1 LPPLSTLGWDDEW
14 ATAFA
19 PFAAEGL
26 LPGRVARE
34 HRGLYRVFT
43 EPGEAV
49 ASPAGR
55 LRLDARS
62 RIDLPAVGDW
72 VALRGETATARAVV
86 QAVVPRRSAF
96 VRRAAGDETAEQ
108 VVAANVDSV
117 LLVSGLDHD
126 FNPRRIERYVL
137 LAWESGARPVVV
149 LNKADLRD
157 DADDCRRQI
166 EQVAPGVDVLAVSAR
181 QPSTLAALQPY
192 LAPGRTV
199 ALLGSSGVGKSTL
212 LNRLLGSEVQPTRA
226 VRERDQRGR
235 HTTTDRHL
243 FLLPSGAL
251 AIDTPGMRELQLWEQ
266 GGGLASTFEDVEA
279 LAPGCRFRDC
289 SHEAEPGCAVRAAVA
304 EGRLPG
310 ERLESFQKLRGE
322 LRHLELKQDQRAQS
336 EDTRRVRALHR
347 AARKHKPRE

>member
-1 LPPLSTLGWDDEW
+1 LPPLVTLGWDDAW
-14 ATAFA
+14 ARAFA

-26 LPGRVARE
+26 GPGRVVRE
-34 HRGLYRVFT
+34 NRGLYRVLT
-43 EPGEAV
+43 EPGEVV
-49 ASPAGR
+49 ASASGR
-55 LRLDARS
+55 LRLDARG

-72 VALRGETATARAVV
+72 VALRAETATARAVV

-96 VRRAAGDETAEQ
+96 IRRAAGEDGAEQ

-157 DADDCRRQI
+157 DVADCRRAI
-166 EQVAPGVDVLAVSAR
+166 EQLAPGVDVHAVSAR
-181 QPSTLAALQPY
+181 DPSSLAVLQPY

-212 LNRLLGSEVQPTRA
+212 LNRLIGSDVQATRA
-226 VRERDQRGR
+226 VRARDQRGR

-243 FLLPSGAL
+243 FVLPGGAL
-251 AIDTPGMRELQLWEQ
+251 AIDTPGMRELQLWEA
-266 GGGLASTFEDVEA
+266 GGGLQATFDDVES
-279 LAPGCRFRDC
+279 LAAGCRFRDC
-289 SHEAEPGCAVRAAVA
+289 SHESEPGCAVRAAVA
-304 EGRLPG
+304 GGGLPADRLA
-310 ERLESFQKLRGE
+310 SFHKLRGE
-322 LRHLELKQDQRAQS
+322 LRHFQRKQDERVQAEENRK
-336 EDTRRVRALHR
+336 VRAVHK
-347 AARKHKPRE
+347 AARKHRPRE